1 MISSPKMTIAL
12 SRYHY
17 LDLIRAIAIIM
28 VVFSHSIQMLPKAY
42 PFIKQFAEF
51 GQYGVDVFF
60 VLSGFLIGRL
70 FWNEANTT
78 GKVDTFR
85 FYMRRA
91 WRTMPP
97 YFVALFFSYL
107 AVKIQKD
114 EVFHW
119 QYLFFLQ
126 NYFQEI
132 PFFLVSWS
140 LCIEEHFYLFL
151 AIFLPMISHSL
162 KSRGILITIFSLAL
176 LPLVFRNVF
185 GTGEDIHT
193 FGYWATAT
201 HFRFEGLLM
210 GVGIAYIAE
219 RYKQIQLPVF
229 LTRLIYLGVVL
240 FMLLS
245 YRYHPRYMYHFGF
258 TLMAAIIA
266 LTLLLLY
273 YEKNFL
279 AKEVK
284 IIKYI
289 ALASYSIYLTH
300 ALAIHIA
307 LECSQLLNLET
318 PLLIWLLMLLIIAM
332 SGGLFYRLIE
342 KPSIQL
348 RNKLFS

>member
-1 MISSPKMTIAL
+1 MLANSNT
-12 SRYHY
+12 RYPV
-17 LDLIRAIAIIM
+17 LDLVRALAVGMIILC
-28 VVFSHSIQMLPKAY
+28 HSIQMLPSA
-42 PFIKQFAEF
+42 PSFIRSFGRM
-51 GQYGVDVFF
+51 GQYGIDVFF
-60 VLSGFLIGRL
+60 VLSGFLVGQL
-70 FWNEANTT
+70 FWKESFSR
-78 GKVDTFR
+78 GKVDLVR

-91 WRTMPP
+91 MRTMPP
-97 YFVALFFSYL
+97 YFVALLLSYSVVL
-107 AVKIQKD
+107 LQRNQ
-114 EVFHW
+114 VFYW
-119 QYLFFLQ
+119 QYLVFLQ
-126 NYFQEI
+126 NYLKEI
-132 PFFLVSWS
+132 PFFLISWS

-151 AIFLPMISHSL
+151 PLFLSL
-162 KSRGILITIFSLAL
+162 IHPRLKPSGILFVISLFAL
-176 LPLVFRNVF
+176 LPLLLRNLY
-185 GTGEDIHT
+185 GRGQDIHT
-193 FGYWATAT
+193 FGYLATAT

-229 LTRLIYLGVVL
+229 LTRLIYLGAVL

-273 YEKNFL
+273 NEKNFL
-279 AKEVK
+279 TKEVK
-284 IIKYI
+284 IVKYI

-307 LECSQLLNLET
+307 LKCSQLLNLET